1 VDEKLQGLTL
11 NEIKTSMGKIA
22 KDLVDG
28 EKIELVCHL
37 LESDNNLG
45 RSLIIDLNSPGPNN
59 IKQVDQRTIEYII
72 YKNVKY
78 ELGKRDAGIEELPLK
93 VDRE

>member
-1 VDEKLQGLTL
+1 
-11 NEIKTSMGKIA
+11 MGKIA